1 MFNLFRKRSAEKK
14 DLKES
19 TARLKRKEILEERK
33 VQREA
38 FKKERIFDEFEWH
51 YIDEIQPLTYP
62 TTRNF
67 KVIADSKVIEND
79 FFLMKDKPLVAFAD
93 TTGDI
98 DFADFI
104 NNNLQNIKQTL
115 KEKSWHFVH
124 KAAGSNEVENLN
136 LNYYF
141 PFKSWDEHAMK
152 TLQHIAI
159 KDSVGNQILK
169 FYEYKGTVKTG
180 FICNKENKFVF
191 IGMKEEESI
200 ADFLQ
205 QFLSFMPIR
214 LPAVFHCFPPE
225 LYTEFDKEIT
235 ESINQIKLNLDKLK
249 ENGQFYNIAP
259 ALLKMIEE
267 ASIATPKISRM
278 LIDSEYRI
286 LLPDYQNREI
296 KLSHLTKSLY
306 FLILKH
312 PKGVYAL
319 DFKLYEEEL
328 FDIYKKISNRV
339 DLEKMRESVKA
350 FAKPDR
356 KELSIHISRIKSA
369 FAKEFSDFYAS
380 KYYVFGNDVR
390 MISLDRELL
399 IWEAEI

>member
-1 MFNLFRKRSAEKK
+1 MFNLFRNKRKAKGE
-14 DLKES
+14 LKENV
-19 TARLKRKEILEERK
+19 TRLKIRETLEERK
-33 VQREA
+33 LKREA
-38 FKKERIFDEFEWH
+38 FKKDRIINEFEWH

-62 TTRNF
+62 TTRTF
-67 KVIADSKVIEND
+67 EVIADTKVIEND
-79 FFLMKDKPLVAFAD
+79 FFLMKDKPLIAFAD
-93 TTGDI
+93 TTGNS
-98 DFADFI
+98 DFEDYI
-104 NNNLQNIKQTL
+104 SNNLENITQTL
-115 KEKSWHFVH
+115 GNKDWHFVH
-124 KAAGSNEVENLN
+124 KSATNDEFKNLN

-152 TLQHIAI
+152 SLQDNVIN
-159 KDSVGNQILK
+159 DNLGNQILK

-180 FICNKENKFVF
+180 FICSKENKFVF
-191 IGMKEEESI
+191 IGMKEGESI
-200 ADFLQ
+200 EYFVQ
-205 QFLSFMPIR
+205 QFLDFMPIWMPNK
-214 LPAVFHCFPPE
+214 LYANSPE
-225 LYTEFDKEIT
+225 FYTEFDKETNEIV
-235 ESINQIKLNLDKLK
+235 NQVKQNLDKLK

-306 FLILKH
+306 FLFLKH
-312 PKGVYAL
+312 PRGVYAL
-319 DFKLYEEEL
+319 DFKIYEEEL

-339 DLEKMRESVKA
+339 DLDKMRESVIA
-350 FAKPDR
+350 LAKPDR

-380 KYYVFGNDVR
+380 KYYVLGNDVR